1 MKEELLHKG
10 KIGKDP
16 VFRRKDRNLNREQL
30 TPDAAMLLCFQTP
43 AGVKLKTE
51 QAWQFLDIVRR
62 FLVR

>member
-1 MKEELLHKG
+1 MKEELLHRG

-30 TPDAAMLLCFQTP
+30 TPDAAMLLGFQRP
-43 AGVKLKTE
+43 AGVTFKPE
-51 QAWQFLDIVRR
+51 QAWQVLGIILH